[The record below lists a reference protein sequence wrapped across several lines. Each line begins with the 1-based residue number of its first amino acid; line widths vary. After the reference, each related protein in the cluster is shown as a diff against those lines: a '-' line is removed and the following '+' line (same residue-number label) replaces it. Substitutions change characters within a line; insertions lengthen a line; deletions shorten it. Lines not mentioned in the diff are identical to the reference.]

1 MRRLLLLR
9 HAKSSWKT
17 EGQDDFDRPLSPRGR
32 KSAPVMGAFLRDAD
46 IAPDL
51 ILCST
56 ACRARETL
64 SLILPFLRGEATI
77 QLEDRLYL
85 ASAAK
90 LLARLKQL
98 DSPWQR
104 VMVVAHNP
112 GLQNLALMLSA
123 EDKNGNRQAVESK
136 LPTGAL
142 AQIDCPVTQWSALA
156 RQGGQITRLVTPR
169 SLAADD

>member
-1 MRRLLLLR
+1 MRRLFLLR
-9 HAKSSWKT
+9 HAKSSWQT
-17 EGQDDFDRPLSPRGR
+17 EGQDDFDRPLSGRGR
-32 KSAPVMGAFLRDAD
+32 KSAPVMGAFLRDTD

-64 SLILPFLRGEATI
+64 GLVLPYLRGEATI

-90 LLARLKQL
+90 LHARLKQL
-98 DSPWQR
+98 DGSWQR

-112 GLQNLALMLSA
+112 GLQELALMLST
-123 EDKNGNRQAVESK
+123 EDETDNRRAVETK

-142 AQIDCPVTQWSALA
+142 VQIDCPVTRWSSLA
-156 RQGGQITRLVTPR
+156 RHSGQLARLATPR
-169 SLAADD
+169 SLAAGD